1 MSERNGSDSEF
12 EPSADLESTKKL
24 IIQFQ
29 SRCMPDSPLSDIAFK
44 NEMVEGLDIQD
55 WLP

>member
-12 EPSADLESTKKL
+12 ESSADLELTKKL

-55 WLP
+55 